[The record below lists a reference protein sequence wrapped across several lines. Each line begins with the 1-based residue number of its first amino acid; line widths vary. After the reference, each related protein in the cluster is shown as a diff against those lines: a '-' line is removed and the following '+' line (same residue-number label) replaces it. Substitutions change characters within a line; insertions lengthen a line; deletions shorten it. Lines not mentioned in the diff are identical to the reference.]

1 MDLTVPLQTVT
12 AFEGSTV
19 LYFNQSD
26 VKSITHVGSQGIH
39 SQFFFFFIKP
49 IIMQCHH
56 VKEMRKKTD
65 NHVGITQE
73 LNSTGKLTYIA
84 GDVWFYAFSARACFS
99 AA

>member
-1 MDLTVPLQTVT
+1 
-12 AFEGSTV
+12 
-19 LYFNQSD
+19 
-26 VKSITHVGSQGIH
+26 
-39 SQFFFFFIKP
+39 
-49 IIMQCHH
+49 MQCHH